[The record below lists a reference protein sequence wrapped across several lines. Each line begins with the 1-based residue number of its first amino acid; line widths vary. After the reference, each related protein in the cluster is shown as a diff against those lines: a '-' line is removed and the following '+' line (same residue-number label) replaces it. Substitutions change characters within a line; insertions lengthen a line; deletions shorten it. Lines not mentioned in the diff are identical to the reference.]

1 MKPYLLIDFG
11 STYTKMTA
19 VDLDQAEIL
28 GTASSLTTVEDGL
41 IVGYR
46 TALEKLE
53 KRIGQLNYEQRL
65 ACSSAAG
72 GLKMVAIG
80 LVPEL
85 TVEAAKR
92 AAMGAGARV
101 IGAYGF
107 ELSGAEIEEIISL
120 QPDLLL
126 LAGGTDG
133 GNKETILHN
142 ARLLAG
148 SELTVPV
155 IIAGNKT
162 VAPTVEETLTKAG
175 KTCYRVANVLPELGK
190 LNIEPVQAEIREIFL
205 KRIIQAKGLDQVEKL
220 IDGITMPTPMAVLS
234 AAERLAHGAGNQQPG
249 WGALLLVDVGG
260 ATTDVHSI
268 AEGLPTEP
276 NVFLHGLPEP
286 KVKRTVE
293 GDLGMR
299 YSAYA
304 LMEHFT
310 PKLVAM
316 LAKLPEEEVIN
327 GVKERSSS
335 VYYQPGNAGDE
346 RLEETLGYLA
356 VKGATQRH
364 AGKVEKFYTSH
375 GISYLQEGKDLT
387 TIKTVIG
394 TGGILAYSQT
404 GKKILTGVLADPSTP
419 EILTPIQPQFYL
431 DRSYLFSTLGLLA
444 KQYPAITFRL
454 LERAL
459 TQV

>member
-1 MKPYLLIDFG
+1 
-11 STYTKMTA
+11 
-19 VDLDQAEIL
+19 
-28 GTASSLTTVEDGL
+28 
-41 IVGYR
+41 
-46 TALEKLE
+46 
-53 KRIGQLNYEQRL
+53 
-65 ACSSAAG
+65 
-72 GLKMVAIG
+72 
-80 LVPEL
+80 VPEL

-316 LAKLPEEEVIN
+316 LANLPEEEVIN

-364 AGKVEKFYTSH
+364 VGKVEKFYTSH